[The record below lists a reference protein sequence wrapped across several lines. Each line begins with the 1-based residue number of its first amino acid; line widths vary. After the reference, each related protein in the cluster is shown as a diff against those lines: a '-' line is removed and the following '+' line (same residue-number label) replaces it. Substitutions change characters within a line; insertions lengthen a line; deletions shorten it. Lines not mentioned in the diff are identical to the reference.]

1 MNSTASPG
9 TIILKQ
15 KEFKVYPLSDFAIGE
30 LVIWVRSDFIRSV
43 RMAGAS
49 HSEMDQAFAYSRTID
64 WADKSAPGLLSCRRG
79 VVKLFQVS
87 IKQELTSVEVYE
99 LFSIIVN
106 GKEVPNLEKINEFAD
121 LFTLINDLV
130 DPKKNG
136 NTPVQEPM
144 DFMKQR
150 SIRYER
156 MFREYQLTPDVL
168 AKLTP
173 AQQAILDNRLS
184 GIQEFSTQE
193 EFEEWEKRRGR

>member
-9 TIILKQ
+9 TITLKG

-43 RMAGAS
+43 RIAGAS
-49 HSEMDQAFAYSRTID
+49 RSEMDQAFEFSRTID
-64 WADKSAPGLLSCRRG
+64 WADKSAPSLLSCRRG

-87 IKQELTSVEVYE
+87 VKCELSSVEVYE
-99 LFSIIVN
+99 LFSTIVDE
-106 GKEVPNLEKINEFAD
+106 KEVPNLEKINEFAD
-121 LFTLINDLV
+121 VFTLVNDLV
-130 DPKKNG
+130 DSKDNKK
-136 NTPVQEPM
+136 PSAQEPM
-144 DFMKQR
+144 DFMRQR
-150 SIRYER
+150 AIRYER
-156 MFREYQLTPDVL
+156 MFREYQLTPDLL

-193 EFEEWEKRRGR
+193 EFEEWEKNRGR